1 MSSHDEKFNHMV
13 TTKKKRIVLI
23 RDSVVRQQLPS
34 LPQFY
39 IQLFPHVKKPVKMKA
54 ILNHHSR
61 KKSNVVF
68 NHLKKNTHTHEMQN
82 FFIRTL

>member
-1 MSSHDEKFNHMV
+1 M
-13 TTKKKRIVLI
+13 
-23 RDSVVRQQLPS
+23 RQQLPS

-61 KKSNVVF
+61 KKKVMLF
-68 NHLKKNTHTHEMQN
+68 LITLKKKKNTRDAK
-82 FFIRTL
+82 FFYKNIIIIQGIMSFYDSNDVLTFIFCSKIDL